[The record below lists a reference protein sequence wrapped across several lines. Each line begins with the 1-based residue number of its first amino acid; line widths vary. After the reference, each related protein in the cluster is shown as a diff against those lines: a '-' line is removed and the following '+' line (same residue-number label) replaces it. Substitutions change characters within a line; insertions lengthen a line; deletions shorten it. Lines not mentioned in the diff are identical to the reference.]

1 MSTQTPEVQLDKLSI
16 SELEA
21 FLDGKKAM
29 LVALGQKKQ
38 TILDELTDIDK
49 QVEELTGA
57 NQTASNLS
65 RSEAMK
71 ESWRKRREE
80 SKDAVVGPVKKASLI
95 HVVLGILQDASPK
108 MLTLDQIAQEVKKAK
123 WRGRGGPVRQAVYAA
138 IYNFNKKPPLTGHR
152 IRYNKAFKT
161 YGIK

>member
-71 ESWRKRREE
+71 ESWRKRR
-80 SKDAVVGPVKKASLI
+80 VGPVKKASLI